1 MIDLTTEDDLIPART
16 PINAF
21 SKSNLKEDIPV
32 ASVQPAPTGK
42 QTQKVKVEISSPH
55 HLPTKDRDTHRP
67 SVSFASPHHLPTKGR
82 DTHRP
87 SVSFASPV
95 ESQRYQWTDTSTAV
109 RKQRPDLGVF
119 KT

>member
-16 PINAF
+16 PNNAF

-32 ASVQPAPTGK
+32 ASVQLAPIGK

-55 HLPTKDRDTHRP
+55 HLPTKDRDTH
-67 SVSFASPHHLPTKGR
+67 H
-82 DTHRP
+82 P

-95 ESQRYQWTDTSTAV
+95 ESQRYQWTEASTPV
-109 RKQRPDLGVF
+109 QKQRTDLGVF